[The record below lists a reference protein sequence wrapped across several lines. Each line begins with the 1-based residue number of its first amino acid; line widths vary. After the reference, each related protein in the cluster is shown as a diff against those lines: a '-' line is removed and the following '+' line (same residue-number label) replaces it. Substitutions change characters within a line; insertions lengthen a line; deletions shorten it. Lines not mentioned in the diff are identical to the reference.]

1 MRIEWS
7 LDLPAPCGYLR
18 NPHHMA
24 RTWMHEHH
32 DEFVRCGTSEQL
44 NVHHENLIS
53 RSTASQTR
61 FAVPRQSVHNA
72 AAWFI
77 QATLFARSCTQ
88 EKLQLSQS
96 DWMQV
101 LPRQISLRVL
111 QLQTLQGHA
120 CFLLSVHPDANQ
132 RVFVALLFRR
142 DWCRFAHFCGLW
154 SATHLA
160 QPHAQQIQTCAWRR
174 GRPRERTY
182 HPLA

>member
-1 MRIEWS
+1 MSLSLGSSVVRNTRRKSRVHSAAKSRGSPRVHRLFARRRVNWTFMRIEWS

-44 NVHHENLIS
+44 NVHHENLIF

-61 FAVPRQSVHNA
+61 FTVPRQSVHNA
-72 AAWFI
+72 AAWLI

-120 CFLLSVHPDANQ
+120 CFLLSVHPNAN
-132 RVFVALLFRR
+132 
-142 DWCRFAHFCGLW
+142 
-154 SATHLA
+154 
-160 QPHAQQIQTCAWRR
+160 
-174 GRPRERTY
+174 
-182 HPLA
+182 